1 MSARPSCR
9 RRGFPLS
16 CPVSIILPFRASPPF
31 RSTTILTIS
40 EYPATKPIVSAL
52 SAWIALAW
60 AIIFLGGTSE
70 LLVFSEYG
78 FNYGEAGSIQL

>member
-1 MSARPSCR
+1 
-9 RRGFPLS
+9 
-16 CPVSIILPFRASPPF
+16 
-31 RSTTILTIS
+31 LTIS